1 MQAWYWENTYGTYPK
16 VYQRPG
22 ATYPYGA
29 VYEELGNGCYT
40 AIIRRYPELPV
51 LLGRFPTSAEAEAVV
66 EAVMPIYC
74 MEGGMNER
82 VLLGT

>member
-1 MQAWYWENTYGTYPK
+1 MQAWQWKEFSSAWSK

-29 VYEELGNGCYT
+29 VYEELGNGCH
-40 AIIRRYPELPV
+40 AIIYCASKLPV

-66 EAVMPIYC
+66 EAVMPIYWA
-74 MEGGMNER
+74 ER
-82 VLLGT
+82 GYE